1 MKAAYTGWTWITNRE
16 PEAAKNQ
23 LKQAFQEC
31 KFLGYDTVENFA
43 FIRDYYADDP
53 QALVDLT
60 KECGV
65 DLVNLYGHF
74 TFDVEEAIR
83 IAKEQIDF
91 CAAVGVKWYNCQNAG
106 FGDDGPSERPTNP
119 EMLDKMCY
127 VANTVGAYAK
137 EKGVAIMGDIPIYVA
152 ADSADAWA
160 GRELFETDA
169 EGKPR
174 RVAGCPPDYF
184 AADGQ
189 LWGNPLYDWDYHRR
203 TGYAWWILRIRH
215 ALSIYDILRIDH
227 FRGFDTYWA
236 IPAGE
241 TTARNGRWEQGP
253 RMELFRALHNALGSL
268 PIVAEDLG
276 EMFDS
281 VRELLAES
289 GFPGMK
295 VLQFAFTG
303 EDSVDLPHNYP
314 RNCVAYPG
322 THDNNTLTGW
332 FAEELTAAQR
342 KQVVDYFA
350 LTKQEGTVR
359 GMLRGVLASTAALA
373 IIPMADWLEEPVAAR
388 MNTPGQA
395 KGNWQWR
402 ADAKKLTPALA
413 AEIRVLTERYFRAA
427 K

>member
-137 EKGVAIMGDIPIYVA
+137 EKGVTLCFHPHYGTCVFWQSDI
-152 ADSADAWA
+152 
-160 GRELFETDA
+160 
-169 EGKPR
+169 
-174 RVAGCPPDYF
+174 DYF
-184 AADGQ
+184 AEHT
-189 LWGNPLYDWDYHRR
+189 NPDYVSFCFDTAH
-203 TGYAWWILRIRH
+203 TTLAGMDPAALIRQYGSRVAYMH
-215 ALSIYDILRIDH
+215 LKDVDTYALSK
-227 FRGFDTYWA
+227 A
-236 IPAGE
+236 E
-241 TTARNGRWEQGP
+241 GRDKMGT
-253 RMELFRALHNALGSL
+253 FRALGHGQIC
-268 PIVAEDLG
+268 PQQ
-276 EMFDS
+276 
-281 VRELLAES
+281 
-289 GFPGMK
+289 K
-295 VLQFAFTG
+295 
-303 EDSVDLPHNYP
+303 
-314 RNCVAYPG
+314 
-322 THDNNTLTGW
+322 
-332 FAEELTAAQR
+332 AQ
-342 KQVVDYFA
+342 QP
-350 LTKQEGTVR
+350 E
-359 GMLRGVLASTAALA
+359 
-373 IIPMADWLEEPVAAR
+373 
-388 MNTPGQA
+388 
-395 KGNWQWR
+395 
-402 ADAKKLTPALA
+402 
-413 AEIRVLTERYFRAA
+413 
-427 K
+427 